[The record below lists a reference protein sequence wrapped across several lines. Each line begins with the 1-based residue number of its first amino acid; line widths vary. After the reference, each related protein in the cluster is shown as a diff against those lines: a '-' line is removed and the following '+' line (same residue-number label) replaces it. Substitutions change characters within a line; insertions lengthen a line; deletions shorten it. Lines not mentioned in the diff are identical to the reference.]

1 MRANYIRPL
10 IRRAG
15 MKNAD
20 LAREL
25 GISEYALSRRING
38 TSPWLWTEVLAAAKI
53 LQIPAEEWEQVF
65 GGVSIAAPAVCRK
78 GA

>member
-38 TSPWLWTEVLAAAKI
+38 AAPWLWTEDLAAA
-53 LQIPAEEWEQVF
+53 
-65 GGVSIAAPAVCRK
+65 
-78 GA
+78 